1 MSFEELLKEI
11 ESLSHSQGY
20 YGRLL
25 EQINEMTP
33 EQKEL
38 LKNSWDK
45 VFDNILDFIM
55 WLES

>member
-1 MSFEELLKEI
+1 MDFDTLLKEI

-33 EQKEL
+33 EQIEL

-45 VFDNILDFIM
+45 VFDNILDFIT